1 MYKEVWYKMGN
12 VLELVSWLL
21 EIHTILTFSSVFLL
35 LYYGFKK
42 RKNLPPGPLSLPL
55 VGNLPSLIFHF
66 IRTRDEPE
74 YLFAKM
80 AKQYGDV
87 FSLRVGTKLI
97 VVMNRCNAI
106 KEAFGNPLMNDR
118 PRSKPM
124 EEADLNEGN
133 LLRPL

>member
-1 MYKEVWYKMGN
+1 M
-12 VLELVSWLL
+12 ELASWLFN
-21 EIHTILTFSSVFLL
+21 INTILTFCSVFLL
-35 LYYGFKK
+35 LYYGLKQ

-55 VGNLPSLIFHF
+55 VGNIPSLIFNLV
-66 IRTRDEPE
+66 RTGDEPE

-80 AKQYGDV
+80 AKRYGDV
-87 FSLRVGTKLI
+87 FSLKVGTKLI
-97 VVMNRCNAI
+97 VVVNGCKPM

-133 LLRPL
+133 